1 MRQSSSSSPSRAPV
15 LGPCWER
22 GRTRT
27 TLDIINFTPSE
38 TAGSRVAG
46 ELYRKAFTMRCL
58 RKFCSPMLTRAAPIL
73 CPSALKGADRP
84 VPASIF
90 FSRLDGQISFSAPCS
105 LLKAPCTAGNPPPH
119 GAAENSGRALRLHL
133 LGRWPG
139 PAVPKVLDCCTMDS
153 FWTPFWY
160 PVFLYFG

>member
-1 MRQSSSSSPSRAPV
+1 MV
-15 LGPCWER
+15 LDACR
-22 GRTRT
+22 GREKTRT
-27 TLDIINFTPSE
+27 TLDKINFTLSE
-38 TAGSRVAG
+38 TSGSRAAAK
-46 ELYRKAFTMRCL
+46 LYRQACTMRCL
-58 RKFCSPMLTRAAPIL
+58 RKFRSSMLTRAALIL

-160 PVFLYFG
+160 LVFLHFG